1 MASMDHPG
9 MRHSFEHDHRAMRTE
24 IFHELNF
31 DPRQGRPQSAAPV
44 YRSKL
49 ANIFGARVTEPGQPL
64 GPGSSGFLATE
75 NGSTLMTPRSAVA
88 GMQLAT
94 QPSPNSPR
102 FERPMSS
109 RAPTRQAA
117 ATTPRGGYSS
127 LGAVSVHLRSPRA
140 AATAAAAARAG
151 SVPSAA
157 ARSAQLRREAEMRAL
172 SEQSQNRIT
181 RNQQREQMKKLM
193 RSVANE
199 REEVPISDLLLTA
212 ELANVPLSDAQKQ
225 LLFTTPC
232 ACHCARMPRTMDHAQ
247 ATHRRLRLAQS
258 THLAPPCRPQLW
270 RLRASAD
277 GGGAIVSR
285 AAMPDANAYAST
297 WEPNSP
303 RSQYGLECT
312 PRSVK
317 WRQFHAALE
326 HSRLQTADGVDAA
339 LRHYASKEARMI
351 ADAKRRDDEAKE
363 LARSRAEATG
373 KPTESM
379 KGISDDQLRMVHK
392 IVKSR
397 LSTQFNDLRSTFLA
411 FDRDHSGNISASEC
425 TDALMSLNVGV
436 PRKWIDHLVN
446 IADYDRDG
454 EINYSEFA
462 RILTCDDIVSIKK
475 AGAEEE
481 GLVVKKDA
489 FWKPG
494 ITMAEMKSA
503 QSKINDMLHEAAS
516 RGLSRCDRERALFV
530 SSESLRVCVLFAPL
544 AARRNDQDVPLA
556 AGAAPAH
563 FQPQLVDRH
572 PSRGHRGA
580 DWLGERAPPN
590 VSVSLSSCR
599 SRSLTRRLRVPTR
612 APRAH
617 GLTAT
622 PPTPRPRAQMDEDG
636 SDNISFGEFARVVS
650 SDDVLHMSDDLTK
663 GDHVPPPKKPPPKKL
678 TKREKRLQMKRDL
691 GMA

>member
-1 MASMDHPG
+1 MDHPG

-181 RNQQREQMKKLM
+181 RNQQREQMKQLM

-225 LLFTTPC
+225 LLFTTPY
-232 ACHCARMPRTMDHAQ
+232 
-247 ATHRRLRLAQS
+247 
-258 THLAPPCRPQLW
+258 
-270 RLRASAD
+270 
-277 GGGAIVSR
+277 
-285 AAMPDANAYAST
+285 ANAYAST

-503 QSKINDMLHEAAS
+503 QSKINDMLHERGGMTKMFRQIDEDKSGFCS
-516 RGLSRCDRERALFV
+516 RQELRQLIFNLNLSTVIRPAVIEELIGL
-530 SSESLRVCVLFAPL
+530 
-544 AARRNDQDVPLA
+544 
-556 AGAAPAH
+556 
-563 FQPQLVDRH
+563 
-572 PSRGHRGA
+572 
-580 DWLGERAPPN
+580 
-590 VSVSLSSCR
+590 
-599 SRSLTRRLRVPTR
+599 
-612 APRAH
+612 
-617 GLTAT
+617 
-622 PPTPRPRAQMDEDG
+622 MDEDG

>member
-1 MASMDHPG
+1 
-9 MRHSFEHDHRAMRTE
+9 
-24 IFHELNF
+24 
-31 DPRQGRPQSAAPV
+31 
-44 YRSKL
+44 
-49 ANIFGARVTEPGQPL
+49 
-64 GPGSSGFLATE
+64 
-75 NGSTLMTPRSAVA
+75 
-88 GMQLAT
+88 
-94 QPSPNSPR
+94 
-102 FERPMSS
+102 
-109 RAPTRQAA
+109 
-117 ATTPRGGYSS
+117 
-127 LGAVSVHLRSPRA
+127 
-140 AATAAAAARAG
+140 
-151 SVPSAA
+151 VPSAA

-199 REEVPISDLLLTA
+199 REELPISDLLLTA

-225 LLFTTPC
+225 LLFTTPY
-232 ACHCARMPRTMDHAQ
+232 
-247 ATHRRLRLAQS
+247 
-258 THLAPPCRPQLW
+258 
-270 RLRASAD
+270 
-277 GGGAIVSR
+277 
-285 AAMPDANAYAST
+285 ANAYAST

-503 QSKINDMLHEAAS
+503 QSKINDMLHERGGMTKMFRQIDEDKSGFCS
-516 RGLSRCDRERALFV
+516 RQELRQLIFNLNLSTVIRPAVIEELIGL
-530 SSESLRVCVLFAPL
+530 
-544 AARRNDQDVPLA
+544 
-556 AGAAPAH
+556 
-563 FQPQLVDRH
+563 
-572 PSRGHRGA
+572 
-580 DWLGERAPPN
+580 
-590 VSVSLSSCR
+590 
-599 SRSLTRRLRVPTR
+599 
-612 APRAH
+612 
-617 GLTAT
+617 
-622 PPTPRPRAQMDEDG
+622 MDEDG

-663 GDHVPPPKKPPPKKL
+663 GDHMPPPKKPPPKKL